1 MNTQMSG
8 HLEKLFSPSF
18 SRHLYSKGNTLE
30 GLKINTEG
38 QAAEYLFGSN
48 FQDTSLRIVVSIL
61 Q

>member
-8 HLEKLFSPSF
+8 HLEKLFSPH
-18 SRHLYSKGNTLE
+18 HLLVYSKGNTLE
-30 GLKINTEG
+30 GPKINTEG
-38 QAAEYLFGSN
+38 QGAEYLFRAN